1 MDDGDGRSSGR
12 RGRKHVLVRE
22 YVRSVIVNAEPGT
35 PAPSERDLAEQ
46 FGVARMTVRHAI
58 DALVAQGLLERVAGR
73 GTFVTKPLIDM
84 QMRLSAYT
92 EEMERRGKRPTSN
105 TLLARREAA
114 GPGVARALEIE
125 EGTSIAH
132 WQRLRLADGVPMA
145 IQHVYLSLDL
155 FPNFLDEQL
164 PSSLYTWFAMRDL
177 MPTWGEDSVLAGIA
191 TEEEAG
197 LLDLEPG
204 APVLHISRRAF
215 CRENVVEVTRS
226 VYRADRY
233 TLWVP
238 VLRPEHLR

>member
-1 MDDGDGRSSGR
+1 VDEHSPRGGGR

-22 YVRSVIVNAEPGT
+22 YVRSVIVSAEPGT

-92 EEMERRGKRPTSN
+92 EEMERRGKKPESK
-105 TLLARREAA
+105 TLLARRESA
-114 GPGVARALEIE
+114 GPGVARALEVE
-125 EGTSIAH
+125 EGAAIAH

-155 FPNFLDEQL
+155 FPNFLDEAL
-164 PSSLYTWFAMRDL
+164 PASQK
-177 MPTWGEDSVLAGIA
+177 
-191 TEEEAG
+191 
-197 LLDLEPG
+197 
-204 APVLHISRRAF
+204 
-215 CRENVVEVTRS
+215 
-226 VYRADRY
+226 
-233 TLWVP
+233 
-238 VLRPEHLR
+238 

>member
-1 MDDGDGRSSGR
+1 MDEHSPRGGGR

-92 EEMERRGKRPTSN
+92 EEMERRGKRRSPRPCWP
-105 TLLARREAA
+105 A
-114 GPGVARALEIE
+114 ARAPAPAWPARWRSRRAPRSPT
-125 EGTSIAH
+125 GSGCGSPTACRWRSSTSTS
-132 WQRLRLADGVPMA
+132 RSTCSRT
-145 IQHVYLSLDL
+145 SSTRRC
-155 FPNFLDEQL
+155 
-164 PSSLYTWFAMRDL
+164 PSSLYFWFAMRDL

-191 TEEEAG
+191 TEEEAE
-197 LLDLEPG
+197 LLELEPG
-204 APVLHISRRAF
+204 SPVLHISRRAF

>member
-1 MDDGDGRSSGR
+1 MDDHTPRGGGR

-92 EEMERRGKRPTSN
+92 EEMERRGKKPESK
-105 TLLARREAA
+105 TLLARRESA

-125 EGTSIAH
+125 EGSSDRPLAAPPA
-132 WQRLRLADGVPMA
+132 RRRGADGHPARLPLARPVP
-145 IQHVYLSLDL
+145 
-155 FPNFLDEQL
+155 EL
-164 PSSLYTWFAMRDL
+164 PRRRSCPPASTSGSRC
-177 MPTWGEDSVLAGIA
+177 A
-191 TEEEAG
+191 T
-197 LLDLEPG
+197 
-204 APVLHISRRAF
+204 
-215 CRENVVEVTRS
+215 
-226 VYRADRY
+226 
-233 TLWVP
+233 
-238 VLRPEHLR
+238 

>member
-1 MDDGDGRSSGR
+1 MSEKTEPKVR

-22 YVRSVIVNAEPGT
+22 YVRSLVVAAEPGT

-58 DALVAQGLLERVAGR
+58 DALVAQGLLERIAGR

-84 QMRLSAYT
+84 QMRLSSYT
-92 EEMERRGKRPTSN
+92 EEMERRGKRPQSR
-105 TLLARREAA
+105 TLLSRREAA
-114 GPGVARALEIE
+114 GPGVARAMEVE
-125 EGTSIAH
+125 EGGPIAH

-145 IQHVYLSLDL
+145 VQHVYLSLDH
-155 FPNFLDEQL
+155 FPNFLDEAL
-164 PSSLYTWFAMRDL
+164 PPSLYFWFAMRDL
-177 MPTWGEDSVLAGIA
+177 TPTWGEDSVSAGIA
-191 TEEEAG
+191 TEEEAD
-197 LLDLEPG
+197 LLELEPG

-215 CRENVVEVTRS
+215 CREVVVEVTRS